1 MSHATATLQGAGGRS
16 IFWQSW
22 TPERPIGVLVLVHG
36 FGEHSGRY
44 DHVVDRLTGL
54 GLAVYA
60 PDHHGHGRSQ
70 GTRAVIERLDTAVA
84 DLDALVVSAAAAHPG
99 LPVFMLG
106 HSMGGLIALRYAVLH
121 QDRLTGL
128 LLSAPLA
135 ALDAAPAPL
144 RLVGRVLSVVA
155 PRTGVVALD
164 PELVSRDP
172 EVVAA
177 YRADPLVHHGK
188 VPARTA
194 AEFVSGIGALPGTIG
209 AITVPAL
216 LMFGTADRLCP
227 PAGSEMV
234 ASRIGS
240 GDLTVKRYDG
250 LYHEIF
256 NEPERDVVLD
266 DVAAWFDGRLTG
278 AAGSSSS

>member
-1 MSHATATLQGAGGRS
+1 MNHATATLQGAGGRS

-22 TPERPIGVLVLVHG
+22 TPENPAGVLVLVHG

-60 PDHHGHGRSQ
+60 PDHHGHGRSE
-70 GTRAVIERLDTAVA
+70 GTRAIIERLDTAVA

-106 HSMGGLIALRYAVLH
+106 HSMGGLIALRYAVRH

-144 RLVGRVLSVVA
+144 RLIGRVLSVVA

-164 PELVSRDP
+164 PELVSRDA

-194 AEFVSGIGALPGTIG
+194 AEFVTGIEALPATIG
-209 AITVPAL
+209 AITVPVL

-234 ASRIGS
+234 AKRIGS

-266 DVAAWFDGRLTG
+266 DVTAWFSGRLAG
-278 AAGSSSS
+278 GAGSSSS

>member
-1 MSHATATLQGAGGRS
+1 MTHATATLPGAGGRS

-22 TPERPIGVLVLVHG
+22 TPEHPTGVLVLVHG

-44 DHVVDRLTGL
+44 DHVVERLTGL

-60 PDHHGHGRSQ
+60 PDHHGHGRSE
-70 GTRAVIERLDTAVA
+70 GTRAMITRLDTAVA
-84 DLDALVVSAAAAHPG
+84 DLDALVVLAAAAHPG

-106 HSMGGLIALRYAVLH
+106 HSMGGLVALRYAVLH

-128 LLSAPLA
+128 VLSAPLA
-135 ALDAAPAPL
+135 ALDGAPAPL
-144 RLVGRVLSVVA
+144 RLLGQVLSAVA
-155 PRTGVVALD
+155 PKTGVIALD
-164 PELVSRDP
+164 PDLVSRDP

-188 VPARTA
+188 MPARTA
-194 AEFVSGIGALPGTIG
+194 AEFVTGVGALPGTIG
-209 AITVPAL
+209 AVTLPVL

-234 ASRIGS
+234 AQRIGS

-256 NEPERDVVLD
+256 NEPERDAVLD
-266 DVAAWFDGRLTG
+266 DVAAWFDGRLAG
-278 AAGSSSS
+278 GAGSSSS